1 MWYICTNIIYIII
14 VNFTNFLFET
24 YVRYNNFHVFVV
36 LFNKSFEIF
45 NIAFIN
51 KQRNSYQRS
60 YFIKYTQLEIL
71 Y

>member
-1 MWYICTNIIYIII
+1 MWYIYANIIYIII

-45 NIAFIN
+45 KLHLLIN
-51 KQRNSYQRS
+51 E
-60 YFIKYTQLEIL
+60 EIL
-71 Y
+71 IKDLILLKICPIRNFI